1 MRIELSGVVKE
12 YESGGHVLPILTGID
27 LRVEAG
33 SAVAVV
39 GPSGSGKTTLLGIM
53 AGLDYPTR
61 GEIRLG
67 DTLISTLTE
76 DGRAG
81 FRAAHVGF
89 VFQTFHL
96 LDSLTALEN
105 VQIPLELSP
114 KPRPSMAEVERRA
127 ADLLDRVG
135 LADRMHHY
143 PSQLSGGERQR
154 VGLARAFVSSPS
166 ILFADEPTGNL
177 DRETGGMVAAL
188 LRELNRENGTTM
200 VLVTHDEGLASGVD
214 RVFRMD
220 GGRLQEVA

>member
-154 VGLARAFVSSPS
+154 VGLARAFVSRPS